1 MSKDFLSPDEVDN
14 LLMGVTMNS
23 NVIPPQ
29 VTAYDI
35 LSESKAVLGE
45 RAAQRDCKKTGERS
59 MAATVAAFNA
69 LTGHTLTEGEG
80 WEFMCLLKM
89 VRGRQGD
96 PRRDDYVDLASY
108 GALLGEC
115 RMKKD
120 EE

>member
-1 MSKDFLSPDEVDN
+1 MKSECLSTKEVDS
-14 LLMGVTMNS
+14 LLRGVSMES
-23 NVIPPQ
+23 NVIKQTPS
-29 VTAYDI
+29 AYDI
-35 LSESKAVLGE
+35 LSESKEVLGE

-69 LTGHTLTEGEG
+69 LTGHTLTEGNG

-96 PRRDDYVDLASY
+96 PRKDDYVDLASY

-115 RMKKD
+115 RLKHG
-120 EE
+120 